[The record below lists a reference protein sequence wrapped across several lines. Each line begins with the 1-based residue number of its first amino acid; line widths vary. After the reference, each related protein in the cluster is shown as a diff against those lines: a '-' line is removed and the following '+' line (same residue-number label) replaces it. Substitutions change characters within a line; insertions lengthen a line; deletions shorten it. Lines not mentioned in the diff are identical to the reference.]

1 MNLSKSNGTSMT
13 NLSEQQLEQLSAYLD
28 GELPDH
34 ERIAVE
40 QQIQVNPA
48 LAAELR
54 EMQTMLAMLHAVPAI
69 QPPRTFTL
77 DQAVYGRQR
86 RAGFSWMRWA
96 TALGA
101 LVLMLT
107 VGLTLAQQGGSE
119 TAQTAPSAGNA
130 DELAMQVA
138 PAEEP
143 ASASRS
149 AAESAAAATEAPA
162 AVAPTE
168 AAAMAFSSATGE
180 PVGGAPPAPESAAD
194 QARKTIEATPSIQVY
209 LLDPQADPAQ
219 PFPPAGSVGG
229 SVESGQTPVD
239 LTTETLPLAGDTLAL
254 PLQDSD
260 TSSPDT
266 RDLEQQQPLP
276 EPQAPEVSGVAADE
290 SPSLWLL
297 FLAAA
302 LIGVVATIVVTQALR
317 RLE

>member
-1 MNLSKSNGTSMT
+1 MT

-40 QQIQVNPA
+40 QQLQVNPA
-48 LAAELR
+48 LAAELG

-77 DQAVYGRQR
+77 DPAKYGRQR

-107 VGLTLAQQGGSE
+107 VGLRLTQQGGSE
-119 TAQTAPSAGNA
+119 TAQTAPAPGNA
-130 DELAMQVA
+130 DDLAMQVA
-138 PAEEP
+138 PVEEP
-143 ASASRS
+143 ASA
-149 AAESAAAATEAPA
+149 ESAAAPTTAPA
-162 AVAPTE
+162 AAAPTE
-168 AAAMAFSSATGE
+168 AAAMAFGSATGE

-194 QARKTIEATPSIQVY
+194 QARKTIEVTPSIQAY
-209 LLDPQADPAQ
+209 LLDPQADTLP
-219 PFPPAGSVGG
+219 PFPPAPAGSADG
-229 SVESGQTPVD
+229 SGQTPVD
-239 LTTETLPLAGDTLAL
+239 LTAETLPLTGNTLAL

-260 TSSPDT
+260 PSSPDT
-266 RDLEQQQPLP
+266 RHLEQQQPLP
-276 EPQAPEVSGVAADE
+276 EPQAPEVSGVVEADE
-290 SPSLWLL
+290 SPPLWLL